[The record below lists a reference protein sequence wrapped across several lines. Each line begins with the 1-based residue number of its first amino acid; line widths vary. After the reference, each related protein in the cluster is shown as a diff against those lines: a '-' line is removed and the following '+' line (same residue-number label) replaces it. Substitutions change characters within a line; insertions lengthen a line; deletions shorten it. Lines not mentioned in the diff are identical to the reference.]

1 MAARAGAWT
10 TFEARMQEVED
21 LSDVLSVIGWDE
33 QVMCPPSGRAAR
45 GQQTATLATLVHE
58 RVVDPAYGEA
68 IAELSANGEDLDDAQ
83 RAMVHLARH
92 HRDRAVRVPG
102 DLVRALAEQGAR
114 CNVVWEQA
122 RRDRDFSAWLPELEP
137 MLRLK
142 TQQAEALA
150 DGGDLYD
157 ALLEG
162 FEPGMTVAQ
171 LDPLLAGLR
180 AELVPF
186 VQAIFE
192 RPAPDASFLVGPYDR
207 DAQRVFTE
215 RVVRDFGFDFD
226 AGRQD
231 VSTHPFC
238 GGPGLGDVR
247 LTTRYYDSLEP
258 GALFSSMHEAG
269 HGLYEQGLPARFAR
283 TTVARAPSLGLH
295 ESQSR
300 FWENVIGRSHAFWAR
315 YLPAAKE
322 TFGGALATVDLD
334 TFVRGVNKVERTP
347 IRVDADEATYNLHV
361 LVRYELER
369 EMLSGAVAVRDLP
382 EAWNARYTDYLGYT
396 PKHDSEGCMQDVHWS
411 WGELGYFSTYT
422 LGNLYAA
429 AIAERMAGDLDIDA
443 HVAAGEFGPILGW
456 LRERIHDRGS
466 LTRGRELMEEVT
478 GRPLGHEAYMAY
490 MRGKYGALYGV
501 E

>member
-1 MAARAGAWT
+1 MAVVTGAWA

-21 LSDVLSVIGWDE
+21 LSDVLSVLGWDE
-33 QVMCPPSGRAAR
+33 QVMCPPRGREAR
-45 GQQTATLATLVHE
+45 GQQTATLATLLHE

-68 IAELSANGEDLDDAQ
+68 IDELLAVPDGLDEAQ
-83 RAMVHLARH
+83 RTMVALAKR
-92 HRDRAVRVPG
+92 HRDRDVRVPAT
-102 DLVRALAEQGAR
+102 LVRALAEQAAR
-114 CNVVWEQA
+114 CNVAWEAA
-122 RRDRDFSAWLPELEP
+122 RKTRDFATYRVELEP

-142 TQQAEALA
+142 IEHAEALA

-157 ALLEG
+157 ALLER

-186 VQAIFE
+186 VQQILD
-192 RPAPDASFLVGPYDR
+192 RPVPDNAFLAGPYDR
-207 DAQRVFTE
+207 DAQRAFTE
-215 RVVRDFGFDFD
+215 RVVRDFGFDFS

-238 GGPGLGDVR
+238 GGPGIGDVR

-269 HGLYEQGLPARFAR
+269 HGLYEQGLPARYAR

-300 FWENVIGRSHAFWAR
+300 FWENVIGRSRAFWVR
-315 YLPAAKE
+315 YLPVAQE
-322 TFGGALATVDLD
+322 TFGSGLDGVDVD
-334 TFVRGVNKVERTP
+334 TFVRGVNRVERTA

-369 EMLSGAVAVRDLP
+369 ELLSGALAVRDLP
-382 EAWNARYTDYLGYT
+382 EAWNARYTEYLGYT
-396 PKHDSEGCMQDVHWS
+396 PKHDTEGCMQDVHWS
-411 WGELGYFSTYT
+411 YGELGYFPTYT
-422 LGNLYAA
+422 LGNLNAA
-429 AIAERMAGDLDIDA
+429 ALADRMAEDLDIDA
-443 HVAAGEFGPILGW
+443 LVAAGEFAPILAW
-456 LRERIHDRGS
+456 LRERIHDQGS
-466 LTRGRELMEEVT
+466 LRRGAELMEDVT

-490 MRGKYGALYGV
+490 MRGKYGALYGL
-501 E
+501 